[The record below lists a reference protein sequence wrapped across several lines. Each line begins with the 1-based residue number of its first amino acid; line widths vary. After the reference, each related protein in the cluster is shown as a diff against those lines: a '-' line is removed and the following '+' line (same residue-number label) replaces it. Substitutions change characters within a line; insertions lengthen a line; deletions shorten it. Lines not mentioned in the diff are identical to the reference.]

1 MEYGKIKVGDVVK
14 FNAKA
19 KKGIKSAIDE
29 REHIVEKV
37 DTYSDGTEHVDF
49 EDGSGA
55 DVYWLTRVRGKK

>member
-19 KKGIKSAIDE
+19 KKEITSAIDE
-29 REHIVEKV
+29 REHIVEKIQV
-37 DTYSDGTEHVDF
+37 YSDGTEHVDF

-55 DVYWLTRVRGKK
+55 DVFWLTRVRGKK